1 MSETPVRLSAGL
13 IEPTASPP
21 SEQDRYEDASQIRG
35 CDGDRRRG
43 NDEVRAS
50 AAERRDAPVMTVQVQ
65 VDAVGL
71 SEAGAGG
78 VLSSGGTMG
87 TTARSGMRVGSSL
100 KAAGYASGLVFS
112 SGSVERQWYRQV
124 EQA

>member
-1 MSETPVRLSAGL
+1 MRLIAGL

-50 AAERRDAPVMTVQVQ
+50 AAERRDAPVMTVQ

>member
-1 MSETPVRLSAGL
+1 
-13 IEPTASPP
+13 
-21 SEQDRYEDASQIRG
+21 
-35 CDGDRRRG
+35 
-43 NDEVRAS
+43 
-50 AAERRDAPVMTVQVQ
+50 MTVQ

-87 TTARSGMRVGSSL
+87 TTASSGMRVGSSL

-112 SGSVERQWYRQV
+112 SGSVERQWYRHV